1 MKLEWR
7 NDEEIGYYECVVT
20 DNDGYTEDISLWD
33 FTCEY
38 QKKRKQE
45 DYAYARCHPYA
56 YEVRYCRGYS
66 MHETFDDSHTLEW
79 VKVWCEDY
87 LLDGYINHYNDIIA
101 NFEKIKSQ
109 AGWAIQFKV
118 DRAITE
124 KEKWKQAPHTCELCG
139 SYIER
144 DVIKVC
150 DKCASEYEF

>member
-7 NDEEIGYYECVVT
+7 NDEEIGFYECTVT
-20 DNDGYTEDISLWD
+20 DDDGYTEDISIWD
-33 FTCEY
+33 YTCEW
-38 QKKRKQE
+38 QKKRKQD

-56 YEVRYCRGYS
+56 FEVRYCRGYS
-66 MHETFDDSHTLEW
+66 MHETFDDTHTLND

-87 LLDGYINHYNDIIA
+87 LLDGYINRYNEIIF
-101 NFEKIKSQ
+101 NLEKIKSQ

-139 SYIER
+139 AYIEK